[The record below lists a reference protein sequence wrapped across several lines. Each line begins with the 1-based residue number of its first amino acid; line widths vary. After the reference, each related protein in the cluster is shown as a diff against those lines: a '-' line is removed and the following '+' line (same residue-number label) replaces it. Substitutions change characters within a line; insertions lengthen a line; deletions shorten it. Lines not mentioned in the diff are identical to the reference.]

1 MWLIDSSIGRKLV
14 MSITGLFLIL
24 FLIFHMSMNLVA
36 LIPTPEGQELSYY
49 DQICEFLGANW
60 YALVGTAV
68 LAGGFV
74 LHIVFAAIL
83 TLRNQKARPIA
94 YSKQVNQP
102 KVEKSSLNMMVLGG
116 IVLGLLIMHLTH
128 FWAKMQLPEVMG
140 GEPASGSEL
149 IKATISSLPIC
160 LAYIAWFCA
169 LWFHLTH
176 GFWSAFQ
183 TMGLN
188 GKTWFPRLKCIAN
201 VFATIIFIGFTVVV
215 IGGYIQSL

>member
-102 KVEKSSLNMMVLGG
+102 KVEKSSLNMMVLGA

-149 IKATISSLPIC
+149 IKATFSSLPFVWLISHGS
-160 LAYIAWFCA
+160 A
-169 LWFHLTH
+169 LCGST
-176 GFWSAFQ
+176 
-183 TMGLN
+183 
-188 GKTWFPRLKCIAN
+188 
-201 VFATIIFIGFTVVV
+201 
-215 IGGYIQSL
+215 